1 MMRSAP
7 GPAGILPRGWQTP
20 AVDDE
25 RATLSS
31 AVTSLDELVARITGV
46 ADSMHRAGDES
57 LASDLFEVERSLRMA
72 QRRLTVVTR
81 RLR

>member
-1 MMRSAP
+1 M
-7 GPAGILPRGWQTP
+7 
-20 AVDDE
+20 DDQ
-25 RATLSS
+25 RAALSS

-46 ADSMHRAGDES
+46 AEAMHRAGDES